1 MIDEGYPRMP
11 AAALKQDAE
20 EAPVHVIDGNRLT
33 LLVDGPHGLQALLK
47 LIAEAE
53 RTLDVLYYIFWND
66 AGGERVRDALIEAQS
81 RGVAVRLVVDGF
93 GSKRTPPAFFQPLLD
108 AGGKVCRFNPDFGRR
123 YVLRNHQKMTIADG
137 ARAVIGGFNVSV
149 NYFEPDS
156 PAGWRDLG
164 LLVDGPCVAH
174 LSDYYGELHDRIT
187 GKQKRSILS
196 LRKFLKRMT
205 QKEGRLRW
213 VFGGPGPVSPYAR
226 QVRADLRRAKSVSM
240 MMGYFAP
247 NRRMARQL
255 RAVSRRGGEVRLV
268 LAGKTDLRVAQNAAR
283 ATYRHLLK
291 YGVRIAEYMKTR
303 LHAKL
308 IIVDDATYV
317 GSGNFD
323 IRSLYINMEVM
334 LRIDDPDF
342 AAEARALFDADF
354 AGSTP
359 VDKES
364 FRREATWANRIRW
377 GFAYFLFT
385 TVDLLLARR
394 AGE

>member
-1 MIDEGYPRMP
+1 MIDEGSFGM
-11 AAALKQDAE
+11 ATALKPDTPSRGE
-20 EAPVHVIDGNRLT
+20 PHRIDGSRLT
-33 LLVDGPHGLQALLK
+33 LLKDGPAGLQALLA
-47 LIAEAE
+47 LIAGA
-53 RTLDVLYYIFWND
+53 RQTLDLLYYIFWDNE
-66 AGGERVRDALIEAQS
+66 GGQVVRDALVAAQK
-81 RGVAVRLVVDGF
+81 RGVAVRLVIDGF
-93 GSKRTPPAFFQPLLD
+93 GSKKTADGFFAPLRA
-108 AGGKVCRFNPDFGRR
+108 AGGAVCRFNPDFGRR
-123 YVLRNHQKMTIADG
+123 YILRNHQKMAIADRE
-137 ARAVIGGFNVSV
+137 RAVIGGFNISLG
-149 NYFEPDS
+149 YFDPES
-156 PAGWRDLG
+156 PGGWRDLG
-164 LLVDGPCVAH
+164 LLIEGPAVAH
-174 LSDYYGELHDRIT
+174 LSDYYEELHQRIS
-187 GKQKRSILS
+187 GKRKRSILS

-226 QVRADLRRAKSVSM
+226 QVRADLRTARSLSM

-255 RAVSRRGGEVRLV
+255 RSVSRRGGEARIIT
-268 LAGKTDLRVAQNAAR
+268 AGKTDLLISQNAAR

-291 YGVRIAEYMKTR
+291 YGVRIAEYQPTR

-308 IIVDDATYV
+308 IVLDDAVYI

-323 IRSLYINMEVM
+323 IRSLYINLEVM
-334 LRIDDPDF
+334 LRIEDAAF

-354 AGSTP
+354 ARSK
-359 VDKES
+359 VIDKAA
-364 FRREATWANRIRW
+364 FRREATWLNRIRW